1 MNQYQNNNEYEFS
14 FLNHNLEEKYSL
26 EVLLELINKKK
37 IQINEIDIFDL
48 TNQFLEY
55 VNSTKNKVSL
65 DVYSDYTRMSAYLIE
80 LKTRMMLPNSNDS
93 YNSYKLSVEQER
105 ELLIKKLL
113 EYQMYKKIIPVLES
127 YKNRRSLMYDKS
139 PEDFDDFLPN
149 DIPYEKLPK
158 KINPIKLKEAFEL
171 LLNKKYIKFQQAK
184 KIDLHIS
191 NNEYSIEQIIYDLIT
206 YLYNKSEYK
215 STLIDFFKSLEIFKQ
230 NIDYYCM
237 LFFVILSLLHHDDIV
252 VEETENNLNIQLNN
266 QKIKSNN
273 MIDEFIKSIKEN
285 INER

>member
-14 FLNHNLEEKYSL
+14 FLNHNLDEKYSL
-26 EVLLELINKKK
+26 DVLLELINKKK
-37 IQINEIDIFDL
+37 IPINEIDIFDL

-55 VNSTKNKVSL
+55 VNNTKNKVSL

-93 YNSYKLSVEQER
+93 YNGYKLSVEQER

-127 YKNRRSLMYDKS
+127 YKNRRSLMHDKS
-139 PEDFDDFLPN
+139 PEDFDDFLPS

-171 LLNKKYIKFQQAK
+171 LLNKKYIKFQVAK